1 LIFLNPILDEVLGYT
16 NANYLK
22 IKAVMASKA
31 TIYKVNLQIADMD
44 RGYYKDH
51 HFTLAQHPS
60 ETDSRM
66 MLRLLA
72 FAMNASDTL
81 EFSKGM
87 SVEDEPELWEKS
99 LIGDI
104 ELWIEFGQSDEKW
117 IRKACGRSK
126 QVQLFTYG
134 GRSVPIWWQQ
144 NEQTFARYQNLKVWN
159 IPEEAI
165 KEMGELVSRSM
176 KLQYNISEGQV
187 WVSTDEASV
196 LVEPEV
202 LKE

>member
-1 LIFLNPILDEVLGYT
+1 
-16 NANYLK
+16 
-22 IKAVMASKA
+22 MATKA
-31 TIYKVNLQIADMD
+31 TVYKVNLQIADID
-44 RGYYKDH
+44 RGYYQDH
-51 HFTLAQHPS
+51 HVTLAQHPS

-87 SVEDEPELWEKS
+87 CVEDEPELWEKS

-104 ELWIEFGQSDEKW
+104 DLWIDFGQSDEKW
-117 IRKACGRSK
+117 IRKACGRAK

-144 NEQTFARYQNLKVWN
+144 NEQHFNRYQNLKVWN
-159 IPEEAI
+159 IPEGAV

-187 WVSTDEASV
+187 WLSNDDASV
-196 LVEPEV
+196 LIEPEC